1 MYIQTGDL
9 SSMRDASRALDV
21 VDVDGDGKIGLVD
34 FIRFATRLKARWGRE
49 QFQPLLPNTGEWVID
64 YVMIK

>member
-1 MYIQTGDL
+1 
-9 SSMRDASRALDV
+9 MRDAGRALDV

-49 QFQPLLPNTGEWVID
+49 QYQPLLNSSD
-64 YVMIK
+64 